1 MSAMNRNYQETR
13 TKVADA
19 HRVNLQKNLERRM
32 EAARASGN
40 DSLVRMLEAEANY
53 IR

>member
-1 MSAMNRNYQETR
+1 MNRNRQEIR
-13 TKVADA
+13 TQVADT
-19 HRVNLQKNLERRM
+19 HRANLQKNLERRL

-40 DSLVRMLEAEANY
+40 EVLVRMLEAEANY

>member
-1 MSAMNRNYQETR
+1 MNRNRQESR
-13 TKVADA
+13 SQVADT
-19 HRVNLQKNLERRM
+19 HRANLQKNLERRL

-40 DSLVRMLEAEANY
+40 EALVRMLEAEASY